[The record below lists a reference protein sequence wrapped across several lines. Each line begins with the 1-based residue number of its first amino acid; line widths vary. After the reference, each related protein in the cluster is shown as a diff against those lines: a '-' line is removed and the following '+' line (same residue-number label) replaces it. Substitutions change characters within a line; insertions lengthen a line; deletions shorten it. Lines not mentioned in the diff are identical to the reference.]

1 LPLDQLSQAAVI
13 LLLAY
18 VTMAL
23 SNVMSNTAAANIV
36 VPIAIVLA
44 VGAEAATVVPVA
56 VGASSAMC
64 LSISTPPNAIAY
76 GTGKI
81 TSSDLIQG
89 GLWIGI
95 LAPLI
100 SVVWCSWVL

>member
-1 LPLDQLSQAAVI
+1 MARELVSARCVRRSVARAA
-13 LLLAY
+13 L
-18 VTMAL
+18 TP
-23 SNVMSNTAAANIV
+23 
-36 VPIAIVLA
+36 VPFVLVAIVLA
-44 VGAEAATVVPVA
+44 LGAEAATVVPVA